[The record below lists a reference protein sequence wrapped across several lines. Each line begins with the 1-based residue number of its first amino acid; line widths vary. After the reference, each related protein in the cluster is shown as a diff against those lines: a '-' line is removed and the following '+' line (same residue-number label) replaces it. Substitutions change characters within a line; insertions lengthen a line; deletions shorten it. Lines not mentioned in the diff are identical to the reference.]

1 MGETNSTPTGGPP
14 VKPVSSY
21 RRVVIGRNI
30 TLTAGAVYALTRAAY
45 YATTSPDTLS
55 DAQNII
61 TTDGRLL
68 GAWAAVWGL
77 AAVLCITDMINRHT
91 RHGLSAVV
99 GLAFA
104 WGAGYAIMWGATGF
118 TQFTLIITAIGWLT
132 PAGLVFGFLIKVTAL
147 QDMLRQGTTPAGGTN
162 G

>member
-1 MGETNSTPTGGPP
+1 MGDTNFTPIGGPP
-14 VKPVSSY
+14 VNNLPSR

-30 TLTAGAVYALTRAAY
+30 TLTSGAVYALSRALY
-45 YATTSPDTLS
+45 YATTNPDALS

-68 GAWAAVWGL
+68 GAWAAVW
-77 AAVLCITDMINRHT
+77 AVVAVLCIADMINRHT
-91 RHGLSAVV
+91 RYGLSAVV

-104 WGAGYAIMWGATGF
+104 WGVGYAIMWGVTGF
-118 TQFTLIITAIGWLT
+118 TQFSLISTAIGWLT
-132 PAGLVFGFLIKVTAL
+132 PAGLVFGFLLKVTAL
-147 QDMLRQGTTPAGGTN
+147 QDMLRKSPLAGGTD